1 MEQRR
6 WFEYYITLKT
16 NNITTELPTRT
27 VRTNSALGERAAD
40 AKDPRDPPSKSGNL
54 LGTWA
59 IRADMDAAG
68 WMNWC
73 AALGIPGRL
82 ATEYGRNLEH
92 EGLVYIL
99 RSKIYYVTPL

>member
-6 WFEYYITLKT
+6 WVEYYIKT

-73 AALGIPGRL
+73 TALGIP

-92 EGLVYIL
+92 KGLVVYIN
-99 RSKIYYVTPL
+99 I